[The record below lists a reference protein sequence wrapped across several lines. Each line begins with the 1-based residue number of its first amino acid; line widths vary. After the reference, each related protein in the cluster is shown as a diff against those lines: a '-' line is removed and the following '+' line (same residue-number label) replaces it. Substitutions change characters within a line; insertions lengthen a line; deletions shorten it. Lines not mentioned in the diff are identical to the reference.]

1 MKKPLAVYSPR
12 PTKNSSRILVTG
24 SAGFIGFHLAKKLLE
39 KGVDV
44 VGVDNLNDYYD
55 PKLKTDRN
63 KILKSHENYIF
74 LKDDLADKKFITQL
88 FKKFKFDQVC
98 HLAAQAGVRYS
109 IENPAVYIQ
118 SNIVGFS
125 NLIEATK
132 NAGIRNF
139 VYASSSSVYGNS
151 AKAKFSVKDRTDEPI
166 SLYAATKKADE
177 LIAYTYNHLF
187 GLNCTGLRF
196 FTVYGP
202 WGRPDMAPFKFTG
215 RIIAGKE
222 IEVYNF
228 GKMKRDFTY
237 IDGIVSGIIAALKR
251 PKGFR
256 VYNLGNNRPVTLSR
270 FIKAIEAACGQ
281 KAKIKYLPLQPGDVL
296 KTAADI
302 SESKK
307 DLRFSPKIDIE
318 EGMKKFVSW
327 YQEYYL

>member
-1 MKKPLAVYSPR
+1 MANKVK
-12 PTKNSSRILVTG
+12 TILVTG

-74 LKDDLADKKFITQL
+74 LKGDLADEKFIAQL
-88 FKKFKFDQVC
+88 FKKFKFDQIC

-118 SNIVGFS
+118 SNIVGFA
-125 NLIEATK
+125 NLVEATK
-132 NAGIRNF
+132 NAGVKDF
-139 VYASSSSVYGNS
+139 VFASSSSVYGNS
-151 AKAKFSVKDRTDEPI
+151 KKAKFSVKDRTDEPI
-166 SLYAATKKADE
+166 SLYATTKKADE

-202 WGRPDMAPFKFTG
+202 LGRPDMATFKFTE
-215 RIIAGKE
+215 RILAGKE

-237 IDGIVSGIIAALKR
+237 IDDIVSGIIAALKR
-251 PKGFR
+251 PRGFK
-256 VYNLGNNRPVTLSR
+256 VYNLGNNRPVTLNR
-270 FIKAIEAACGQ
+270 FVKAIEVACGRN
-281 KAKIKYLPLQPGDVL
+281 AKIKYLPLQPGDVI

-307 DLRFSPKIDIE
+307 DLRFSPEINIE

-327 YQEYYL
+327 YQDYYEKK

>member
-118 SNIVGFS
+118 SNIVGFA

-237 IDGIVSGIIAALKR
+237 IDDIVSGIIAALKR